1 VTVLLVIAVGL
12 AGGVGA
18 VARLVLDGL
27 LRSRIR
33 VSFPLG
39 TTVINV
45 TGSFLL
51 GLVTGLALVH
61 GLPPEWRAVLGTGF
75 LGGYTTFSTA
85 SYETVR
91 LAQQRRYRAALMNGV
106 GMLVL
111 ALAAAGLGLWLG
123 QLAWTAEPPVAGPP
137 VSPGRAPAPST
148 IR

>member
-1 VTVLLVIAVGL
+1 MTPLLVVAVAA

-18 VARLVLDGL
+18 VARFVLDGV

-33 VSFPLG
+33 IAYPVG

-45 TGSFLL
+45 TGSLLL
-51 GLVTGLALVH
+51 GLVTGLALRH
-61 GLPPEWRAVLGTGF
+61 GLPAEWRAVLGTGF

-91 LAQQRRYRAALMNGV
+91 LAQQGRYRAALMNGF

-123 QLAWTAEPPVAGPP
+123 SL
-137 VSPGRAPAPST
+137 
-148 IR
+148 

>member
-1 VTVLLVIAVGL
+1 MTPLLVVAVAA

-18 VARLVLDGL
+18 VARLVLDGV

-33 VSFPLG
+33 IAYPLG

-45 TGSFLL
+45 TGSLLL
-51 GLVTGLALVH
+51 GFVTGLALHH
-61 GLPPEWRAVLGTGF
+61 GLPAEWRVILGTGF

-91 LAQQRRYRAALMNGV
+91 LAQQRRYRAAAMNGF

-123 QLAWTAEPPVAGPP
+123 SL
-137 VSPGRAPAPST
+137 
-148 IR
+148 

>member
-1 VTVLLVIAVGL
+1 MTALLVLAVAV
-12 AGGVGA
+12 AGGIGA
-18 VARLVLDGL
+18 VARLILDGVL
-27 LRSRIR
+27 KAK
-33 VSFPLG
+33 VPVGFPLG

-51 GLVTGLALVH
+51 GLVTGLALAH

-91 LAQQRRYRAALMNGV
+91 LAQQRRYRAALVNGV

-123 QLAWTAEPPVAGPP
+123 QLT
-137 VSPGRAPAPST
+137 
-148 IR
+148 

>member
-1 VTVLLVIAVGL
+1 MTALLVLAVAA
-12 AGGVGA
+12 AGGLGA
-18 VARLVLDGL
+18 VTRLVFDGFLKARL
-27 LRSRIR
+27 RIG
-33 VSFPLG
+33 FPFG

-45 TGSFLL
+45 SGSFLL
-51 GLVTGLALVH
+51 GLVTGLALAH

-91 LAQQRRYRAALMNGV
+91 LAQQRRYRAAFVNGV

-123 QLAWTAEPPVAGPP
+123 QLA
-137 VSPGRAPAPST
+137 
-148 IR
+148 

>member
-1 VTVLLVIAVGL
+1 MTALLVVAVAV

-18 VARLVLDGL
+18 VVRLVVDGA
-27 LRSRIR
+27 LRSWLRIGY
-33 VSFPLG
+33 PIG
-39 TTVINV
+39 TTIINV

-51 GLVTGLALVH
+51 GLVTGLALAH

-91 LAQQRRYRAALMNGV
+91 LAQQRRYRAALVNGV
-106 GMLVL
+106 GMLAL

-123 QLAWTAEPPVAGPP
+123 QLA
-137 VSPGRAPAPST
+137 
-148 IR
+148 

>member
-1 VTVLLVIAVGL
+1 MTALLVVAVAA

-18 VARLVLDGL
+18 VARLVLDGFL
-27 LRSRIR
+27 KAR
-33 VSFPLG
+33 VAVGFPLG

-45 TGSFLL
+45 SGSFLL
-51 GLVTGLALVH
+51 GLVTGLALAH

-91 LAQQRRYRAALMNGV
+91 LAQQRRYRAALFNGV

-123 QLAWTAEPPVAGPP
+123 QLA
-137 VSPGRAPAPST
+137 
-148 IR
+148 

>member
-1 VTVLLVIAVGL
+1 MNVLVVLAVAG
-12 AGGVGA
+12 AGGLGA
-18 VARLVLDGL
+18 VARLVLDGAV
-27 LRSRIR
+27 RAR
-33 VSFPLG
+33 VRVGYPIG
-39 TTVINV
+39 TTLINV

-51 GLVTGLALVH
+51 GLVTGLALAH

-123 QLAWTAEPPVAGPP
+123 QL
-137 VSPGRAPAPST
+137 RA
-148 IR
+148 